1 MDIIIKR
8 THTTAGA
15 IDGILSVD
23 GTRVCD
29 TEENAAAAL
38 AEGTYPVAVCKCRQH
53 ARKMPLVLARNGSLP
68 DCRRCKRQG
77 SVYNNTA
84 MPVVCRQLCPGN
96 GVAHRTDGAIVLGE
110 RVAPGCLAHPKQ
122 AFDTLYGRIRK
133 AVERGNGVT
142 LSVREWGVNNEE

>member
-1 MDIIIKR
+1 MDIIINRIHR
-8 THTTAGA
+8 TAVA

-29 TEENAAAAL
+29 TAENAASAL

-53 ARKMPLVLARNGSLP
+53 ARNMPLVLAPGDSLP
-68 DCRRCKRQG
+68 DCLHCKRPG
-77 SVYNNTA
+77 SVSHNTA
-84 MPVVCRQLCPGN
+84 MPAVCRQLCPGN

-142 LSVREWGVNNEE
+142 LSVREWGI